1 MNHLNGTIKRESVKL
16 MKLTGIFCTIEPFI
30 LLFDQWINEKY
41 WKYLQIFAFNKS
53 QINVYILSTQCTFDL
68 FKLFK
73 LYINQVVYQ
82 SQKMFVKI
90 DTIF

>member
-1 MNHLNGTIKRESVKL
+1 MNHLNGTIEREGVKL
-16 MKLTGIFCTIEPFI
+16 TELFCTIEPFI

-53 QINVYILSTQCTFDL
+53 QIDVHYILSTQCTFD
-68 FKLFK
+68 LFK